1 MHPMHPPDAQ
11 GAQTRP
17 DAPPSDGAG
26 SDHEEDAKD
35 EDGSEPS
42 SPKSANGDNADMRS
56 DSPPPE
62 AHTEDMSPD
71 DQTDEAEQNALAAAA
86 VAAFFELQARAQA
99 SKPIVID
106 PQIDP
111 DLERHAL
118 GLPSPPASHAQLHGG
133 MMDERGGVGD
143 GEDAPMLDAGA
154 RHTTY
159 FELSNTHIGSCSAHA
174 RT

>member
-1 MHPMHPPDAQ
+1 MHPMHPPDTQ
-11 GAQTRP
+11 GAQTHP
-17 DAPPSDGAG
+17 DASSPDGAG

-42 SPKSANGDNADMRS
+42 SPKSANGDNADMRA
-56 DSPPPE
+56 DSPPRD
-62 AHTEDMSPD
+62 AHTEDMNTEDP
-71 DQTDEAEQNALAAAA
+71 TDEAEQNALAAAA

-133 MMDERGGVGD
+133 MMDDRDRVGD

-154 RHTTY
+154 QY
-159 FELSNTHIGSCSAHA
+159 AAYLLVECSH
-174 RT
+174 